1 MIDHLALPTWEQTAH
16 TEAVILLKR
25 FEGMVLCLTEDGC
38 GQDLRNLLD
47 VLPMIDETHTSR
59 HILAGAVKAM
69 RANQRESREDFKH
82 FSRVCDELEQLR
94 GNPKTSWRK
103 CL

>member
-1 MIDHLALPTWEQTAH
+1 MIDRLALPTWEQTAH
-16 TEAVILLKR
+16 TEAVILL
-25 FEGMVLCLTEDGC
+25 C

-69 RANQRESREDFKH
+69 RANQRESREDFKN